1 MNSCDYKATPLKDLR
16 LPTQNEVACCGP
28 VANTAAAKIQ
38 EKRWGTSPKVTTDE
52 ETSFKRGV
60 PGT

>member
-1 MNSCDYKATPLKDLR
+1 MNSSDYKATPLADLK

-28 VANTAAAKIQ
+28 VAKTAVAKIQ
-38 EKRWGTSPKVTTDE
+38 ENRWGTSPKVTTDAP
-52 ETSFKRGV
+52 TAFKRGV